1 MLKPIQIIP
10 TLFAT
15 TEAEYQKRLD
25 QLNASELFQEGW
37 VQLDLMDNKF
47 VPNKS
52 IGLDVIKK
60 NPPPFQKEAQLM
72 VLDPDEWL
80 EGLFELKVDRIILPV
95 EIDKNILDFMNLIQ
109 DNNIEVG
116 LSLNPETDSEALNAY
131 LDLLDSVLL
140 MGVKPGFENQQLDL
154 GIYDKIKII
163 KQEIPSLRVGVDGG
177 VNNTN
182 IKELVNA
189 GVDYLA
195 IGSYLFTGDFDENLE
210 RLWETL
216 YE

>member
-1 MLKPIQIIP
+1 MVQIIP
-10 TLFAT
+10 TLFST
-15 TEAEYQKRLD
+15 TEEEYQKRLD
-25 QLNASELFQEGW
+25 KLNTSELFQEGW

-60 NPPPFQKEAQLM
+60 YPLPFKKEAQLM

-80 EGLFELKVDRIILPV
+80 EGLFELKVDRIIMPV
-95 EIDKNILDFMNLIQ
+95 EIDKNILDFINLVK

-116 LSLNPETDSEALNAY
+116 LSLNPESRIESLDLF

-140 MGVKPGFENQQLDL
+140 MGVKPGLEKQELDP
-154 GIYDKIKII
+154 GIFGKIKTI
-163 KQEIPSLRVGVDGG
+163 KAKIPTLKIGVDGG
-177 VNNTN
+177 VNDTN
-182 IKELVNA
+182 IKKLVNTE
-189 GVDYLA
+189 VDYLA

-210 RLWETL
+210 KLWEAL